1 MQKRT
6 LKRTKTNFGSDKSEN
21 EPLPKR
27 TLANKEAKIGLYKN
41 ESWSEIKAKS
51 ARWKAKIGGGGTV
64 LANHSNKMKRLLSM
78 ISLWITFVYYYTK

>member
-64 LANHSNKMKRLLSM
+64 YIYKDHIRLQRLTTGRVEP
-78 ISLWITFVYYYTK
+78 IR

>member
-64 LANHSNKMKRLLSM
+64 YGHLK
-78 ISLWITFVYYYTK
+78 TFALFGKYINTSFYI